1 MSAIVVD
8 GVSKKFRLH
17 TDRAHSLKELV
28 TRRDRNA
35 GIDQF
40 YALNDVSLEIPEGS
54 MYALVGHNG
63 SGKSTLLR
71 CIAGIYRPT
80 AGSVKVEGRISTLLE
95 LGAGFHPDLTG
106 RENVYMNATILGM
119 SKKQIDGVFDDIV
132 EFAGIGDFIDSPVKI
147 YSSGMYVRLG
157 FSVAIHVDPE
167 ILIIDEVIA
176 VGDEEFQRKC
186 FDHLAD
192 LRRRG
197 VTIVVVTHGMGTVE
211 TMCDGA
217 AWLDHGVLQQE
228 GPAAD
233 IASSY
238 LRRVNEQ
245 ERADRHAEAV
255 AAAEAATDL
264 RVVPELDLAAVGEEW
279 YGEDLEILDVWFA
292 DATGVAVSTGTT
304 GQALTV
310 NITYRAHRSV
320 EDPVFGFMIHTEND
334 TPVAGT
340 NTRLSGIETGRIEGD
355 GVIQIKMPKLQLLPG
370 NYEFTIGVNDKFLQ
384 HTYDRHYRSHP
395 FAVRRGTEPIG
406 VGFVDLDVTWGTDGS
421 SAAPTDA
428 AAVRPPE
435 QRP

>member
-1 MSAIVVD
+1 MSAIVVE

-17 TDRAHSLKELV
+17 TDRAHSLKELI

-40 YALNDVSLEIPEGS
+40 YALDDVSLEIPEGS

-80 AGSVKVEGRISTLLE
+80 TGSVKVQGRISTLLE

-233 IASSY
+233 IASAY
-238 LRRVNEQ
+238 LRRVNEH
-245 ERADRHAEAV
+245 ERAERQAEAV
-255 AAAEAATDL
+255 AAAEAAIELGT
-264 RVVPELDLAAVGEEW
+264 VPEAAPEAVGEEW
-279 YGEDLEILDVWFA
+279 FGEDIEILDVWFA
-292 DATGVAVSTGTT
+292 DGAGDAVSTGTT
-304 GQALTV
+304 GESLTV
-310 NITYRAHRSV
+310 NISYRAHRSV
-320 EDPVFGFMIHTEND
+320 EDPVFGYMIHTEND
-334 TPVAGT
+334 TPVAGS
-340 NTRLSGIETGRIEGD
+340 NTRLSGIETGKIEGD
-355 GVIQIKMPKLQLLPG
+355 GVVAIKMEQLQLLPG
-370 NYEFTIGVNDKFLQ
+370 NYEFTIGINDKFVQ

-395 FAVRRGTEPIG
+395 LAVRRGTLPIG
-406 VGFVDLDVTWGTDGS
+406 VGFVELDATWITASGS
-421 SAAPTDA
+421 GHT
-428 AAVRPPE
+428 PE
-435 QRP
+435 GS